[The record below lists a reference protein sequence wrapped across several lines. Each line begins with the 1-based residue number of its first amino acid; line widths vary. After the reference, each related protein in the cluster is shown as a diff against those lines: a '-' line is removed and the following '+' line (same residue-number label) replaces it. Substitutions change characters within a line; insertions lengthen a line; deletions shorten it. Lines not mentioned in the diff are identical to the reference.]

1 MLWHSLQFYACETV
15 LEEQGVY
22 GGRLGVL
29 GPVSQTGLSL
39 SQD

>member
-1 MLWHSLQFYACETV
+1 MYFLNNKSPYNNRKNDFKYIYLYIK
-15 LEEQGVY
+15 LK
-22 GGRLGVL
+22 